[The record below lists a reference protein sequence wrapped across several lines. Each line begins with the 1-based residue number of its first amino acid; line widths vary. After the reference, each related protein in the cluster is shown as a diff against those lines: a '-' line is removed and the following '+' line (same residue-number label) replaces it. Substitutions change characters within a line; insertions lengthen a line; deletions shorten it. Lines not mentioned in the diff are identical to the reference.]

1 MKNDTTS
8 TVLNFVLAVL
18 VILGV
23 VFAGFDI
30 TRQRKLRF
38 LSAGATLANN
48 NIMRVNSLVN
58 DVAAFNKTAN
68 APELTKAIA
77 TLQAKA
83 AAAPVKAPAQK

>member
-1 MKNDTTS
+1 MKNDTT
-8 TVLNFVLAVL
+8 TTLLNFVLAVL

-23 VFAGFDI
+23 VFAWFDI
-30 TRQRKLRF
+30 TRQRQLRN
-38 LSAGATLANN
+38 LSNTATLANS

-58 DVAAFNKTAN
+58 EVAVYNNTAK

-83 AAAPVKAPAQK
+83 AAPAKAPVQK